1 MSNAQLA
8 LDNRIKADL
17 QTYLRTPQADRT
29 QEQYEGLTWSLTQAA
44 IDYATAVVKERVD
57 HRRQVQK
64 QVGRG

>member
-17 QTYLRTPQADRT
+17 QLYLKTPQAERT

-44 IDYATAVVKERVD
+44 IDYATAVVNERVER
-57 HRRQVQK
+57 RRQVQK
-64 QVGRG
+64 QVGTR